1 MQSLILLLHNHN
13 FHFTSTPLDSLIC
26 CVCLH
31 SAGDKTT
38 FHCYY
43 RHHVSF
49 IILRGLRHLSKI
61 LLNLMENFYGKNK
74 MHMGIWKNIRQQI
87 LLTSS
92 MRSSV
97 LHEGGDYL
105 IKFFNTWISS
115 FCLHQFTW
123 RRREFDERT
132 YRISL
137 LKEWIM

>member
-1 MQSLILLLHNHN
+1 MESLILLLHNHN
-13 FHFTSTPLDSLIC
+13 FHSNPSRFTNMYV
-26 CVCLH
+26 VCLH

-123 RRREFDERT
+123 RREFDERT
-132 YRISL
+132 YIEFHCWKS
-137 LKEWIM
+137 E